1 MTVLDYEETLTHETS
16 PDLSRA
22 NPFPPDALVTQALYP
37 ILMIAGIFRTT
48 LLRVWSG
55 VVVEFRRLPNED
67 STDGGVI
74 SRSITGWRQNKS
86 LFSWADKGRWHTVET
101 SDEGLRRERNWFRI
115 GFEPTFVD
123 FTQSGTWFT
132 VMFLLEVT
140 SVVPAGLFLPKI
152 CRCFVY
158 QRGLFHPLVNLL
170 PLSIVFGLHKTAR
183 GKIRMH

>member
-1 MTVLDYEETLTHETS
+1 MTHVTS
-16 PDLSRA
+16 PDLLRA

-37 ILMIAGIFRTT
+37 ILMTAGIFRTT

-55 VVVEFRRLPNED
+55 VVVEFRRLPNEE

-115 GFEPTFVD
+115 GFEPAFVD

-132 VMFLLEVT
+132 VMFLLEVK

-152 CRCFVY
+152 
-158 QRGLFHPLVNLL
+158 
-170 PLSIVFGLHKTAR
+170 
-183 GKIRMH
+183 